1 MAYLDCML
9 KTKKIIDRETTVGIV
24 GGMGPYATNFFLKR
38 ILDLTPVKLD
48 KDHFHTIID
57 NNVKI
62 PSRTRAVKY
71 NEQSPVND
79 IVKSI
84 NNLGKVGCTFVM
96 LPCNSVHYFYDLV
109 IKKIEIPWLNMIQI
123 VSNKMLDLSYTKPL
137 ILGGYITTQKKVYS
151 QYLPESVYL
160 SKSENRIIESI
171 IEEIKIKNSLDKNS
185 ERTIKN
191 IIKNYDD
198 SIDSVLLGCTELPIV
213 IDEDYFSGKK
223 AISSIDEYI
232 NYII

>member
-1 MAYLDCML
+1 ML
-9 KTKKIIDRETTVGIV
+9 KTGKKINQESTIGIL

-79 IVKSI
+79 MVNSI
-84 NNLGKVGCTFVM
+84 NNLAKIGCDFVM
-96 LPCNSVHYFYDLV
+96 LPCNSAHYFYNQV
-109 IKKIEIPWLNMIQI
+109 SEKIKIPWLNMIEI
-123 VSNKMLDLSYTKPL
+123 VSDKMLNLSYSKPL
-137 ILGGYITTQKKVYS
+137 VLGGYITTEKKVYS
-151 QYLPESVYL
+151 KYLPESVYL
-160 SKSENRIIESI
+160 SAAENRIVESI
-171 IEEIKIKNSLDKNS
+171 IEEIKINNFINQNS
-185 ERTIKN
+185 EKMIKE
-191 IIKNYDD
+191 IIKDYGN
-198 SIDSVLLGCTELPIV
+198 SIDSILLGCTELPIV
-213 IDEDYFSGKK
+213 IDKNYFPDKK

-232 NYII
+232 KYLL